1 MPFWRMLKEGN
12 DHFEVTR
19 LEPKVD
25 VCEKRYVF
33 NAAAPGGNFTPV
45 SFNPRGKCP
54 VYQVPQEIAEAVN
67 SKQRSDELQIAQ
79 LASRGVA
86 TAPIKSGR
94 DGGMH
99 PSFVEKLRP
108 QQIVD
113 ERGNIKLVVDKSNPS
128 PIVAYSAAAQPEAEL
143 TTSVV
148 AASAPAANAPLPRS
162 APQAKVG
169 QRPAEEPSF
178 GERLAAFFRGGSK
191 PAEAQEQVASA
202 EPAPKPKREG
212 VKAKVSRMIGLR
224 GSDEKPQS
232 ADAQAPVA
240 RSAAP
245 KVKTA
250 SASGDAQP
258 AAAAPAPAAPANGG
272 NVMSGSAPIPQSTS
286 FDSRWSAFR

>member
-1 MPFWRMLKEGN
+1 
-12 DHFEVTR
+12 VTR
-19 LEPKVD
+19 LEPRVD

-45 SFNPRGKCP
+45 SFSPRGQCP
-54 VYQVPQEIAEAVN
+54 VYEVPQEIAEAVN
-67 SKQRSDELQIAQ
+67 SKRRSDELQTAQ

-113 ERGNIKLVVDKSNPS
+113 DRGNIKLVVDKNNPS
-128 PIVAYSAAAQPEAEL
+128 PVVAYSAAAAPEAEV
-143 TTSVV
+143 TTAAV
-148 AASAPAANAPLPRS
+148 AVDVPTPRS
-162 APQAKVG
+162 APQTKLG

-178 GERLAAFFRGGSK
+178 GDRLAAFFRGGSSK
-191 PAEAQEQVASA
+191 PAEPQEQVASIQ
-202 EPAPKPKREG
+202 PAPKPKREG

-224 GSDEKPQS
+224 GSEEKPQ
-232 ADAQAPVA
+232 ADAQATAP

-250 SASGDAQP
+250 SASGEAQP
-258 AAAAPAPAAPANGG
+258 AAPAPAAPAAAPASNA
-272 NVMSGSAPIPQSTS
+272 MSGSAPIPQSS
-286 FDSRWSAFR
+286 NFDSRWSAFR